1 MSAAGPPQG
10 ARPPGGVRRAA
21 TLGGKPS
28 ASTRTMAPGTIAVWT
43 LLLLGGIVMVMPFVY
58 MLAASFKFNHEIYEL
73 SLLPREATLDNYRR
87 LFERSGFPR
96 WFGNSLLIATVTTA
110 SVLFFDSLVGYTL
123 AKFRFRGR
131 YLVFIAIL
139 STLMIPTE
147 MLVLPWYSMAR
158 SFGWLDTYWGVA
170 FPGLMTG
177 FGTFLMK
184 QFFEGVPDDLLD
196 AGRLDGLNEFQV
208 WWQVALPLVTPA
220 LSALAIFTF
229 LGNWTAF
236 LWPLIAITDRNL
248 YTLPVGLAS
257 FSGEFQTEW
266 EMVMTGASVATIPTI
281 LVFLLL
287 QRYIIRGISL
297 AGLKA

>member
-1 MSAAGPPQG
+1 MIDTRRTSPGRIAA
-10 ARPPGGVRRAA
+10 
-21 TLGGKPS
+21 
-28 ASTRTMAPGTIAVWT
+28 WT

-58 MLAASFKFNHEIYEL
+58 MLSGSFKPNHEIYEL
-73 SLLPREATLDNYRR
+73 WLVPHEPTLDNYRR

-96 WFGNSLLIATVTTA
+96 WFGNSLLIGTVTTL

-147 MLVLPWYSMAR
+147 MLVIPWYIMAKTM
-158 SFGWLDTYWGVA
+158 GWLDTYWGIV

-177 FGTFLMK
+177 FGTFLMR
-184 QFFEGVPDDLLD
+184 QFFATVPDDLI
-196 AGRLDGLNEFQV
+196 AAARLDGLNEFQI

-220 LSALAIFTF
+220 LSALAIFVF

-236 LWPLIAITDRNL
+236 LWPLIVTSSKSL
-248 YTLPVGLAS
+248 YTIPVGLAA

-266 EMVMTGASVATIPTI
+266 EMVMTGASIATLPVL
-281 LVFLLL
+281 LVFILL
-287 QRYIIRGISL
+287 QKYIINGVML
-297 AGLKA
+297 AGLKG

>member
-1 MSAAGPPQG
+1 
-10 ARPPGGVRRAA
+10 
-21 TLGGKPS
+21 
-28 ASTRTMAPGTIAVWT
+28 
-43 LLLLGGIVMVMPFVY
+43 MVIPFAY
-58 MLAASFKFNHEIYEL
+58 MLGASFKLNNEIYEF
-73 SLLPREATLDNYRR
+73 SLLPRAPTLDNYQR
-87 LFERSGFPR
+87 LFERSGFPALVR
-96 WFGNSLLIATVTTA
+96 QLAPRRHRRNRLGA
-110 SVLFFDSLVGYTL
+110 VLRQPRGYTL

-147 MLVLPWYSMAR
+147 MLVLPWYSMAKT
-158 SFGWLDTYWGVA
+158 FGWLDTYWGIA
-170 FPGLMTG
+170 FPGLITG
-177 FGTFLMK
+177 FGVFLMK
-184 QFFEGVPDDLLD
+184 QFFESVPDELLD
-196 AGRLDGLNEFQV
+196 AARLDGLNEFQV
-208 WWQVALPLVTPA
+208 WWQVAMPLVTPA

-236 LWPLIAITDRNL
+236 LWPLIVITDRNL

-281 LVFLLL
+281 VVFLLL
-287 QRYIIRGISL
+287 QRYIIRGIAL